1 MLPLSTSRH
10 RSDVRPVTAVQQ
22 RADGAARLLLVLA
35 AVAVGFAAADTYV
48 VVLALPEMMTSVGLN
63 LDELQRAAPIVSG
76 FLLGYIAMLP
86 LIGRIADIRGRIP
99 VLVGSLVVFSLGSLV
114 TAASYDLTTMVVGRF
129 LQGVGGGGLVPATLA
144 LVADIWAAEQRGV
157 PLGVVGAVQE
167 VGSVLGPLYG
177 AVVLSFSSWRTIFW
191 LNLAVGL
198 VLAAGLLAGRRPTAS
213 RARGLDAT
221 EHNRPAGFDWK
232 GTDWIGAVLAL
243 VAVVALA
250 LVLLAPERLT
260 SGLTTGLAYIPYVGD
275 NRWTTPMALFLYV
288 VAALFVARALS
299 ARRPLI
305 DLRHTGDIT
314 ASADLVGAGLLAL
327 ALAGIVLAFAT
338 ADPEIQ
344 VFSPLG
350 PYFLSGS
357 AVAAGLF
364 VWRQRAAAHPLIPR
378 RALAQRQAWGAV
390 FVSFLVGSS
399 LIAALVDIPIFARV
413 TVYPDSQLGAALVLV
428 RLLAA
433 LPVGALAGGYLLRH
447 LPAAVLSGVG
457 MVAAAVGFAWMAQW
471 DQAALDSPL
480 ATAPLVLCGLGFGL
494 AIAPV
499 NAALLAAT
507 RSDVHGIASAL
518 LVVARMVG
526 MLVGIS
532 ALTTIGLRRF
542 YAVAADV
549 PSIEEVCGSQR
560 VCDAYVDALREA
572 GIAQIH
578 AIFWGAAVA
587 ALLAAVASA
596 VLLRSADPTGPRRR
610 RELGL

>member
-1 MLPLSTSRH
+1 M
-10 RSDVRPVTAVQQ
+10 TAGQQ
-22 RADGAARLLLVLA
+22 RADGAARALLVLA

-99 VLVGSLVVFSLGSLV
+99 VLVGSLVVFSVGSLV
-114 TAASYDLTTMVVGRF
+114 TAASYDLVTMVAGRF

-144 LVADIWAAEQRGV
+144 LVADIWTVEQRGV

-177 AVVLSFSSWRTIFW
+177 AVVLSFSTWGTIFW

-198 VLAAGLLAGRRPTAS
+198 VLAAGLLALRRPVASPAGHNATES
-213 RARGLDAT
+213 RAAV
-221 EHNRPAGFDWK
+221 DWL
-232 GTDWIGAVLAL
+232 GALLAVL
-243 VAVVALA
+243 AVVALA

-275 NRWTTPMALFLYV
+275 SRWTTPMALTCYV
-288 VAALFVARALS
+288 LAALFVARELS
-299 ARRPLI
+299 AKRPLI
-305 DLRHTGDIT
+305 DLRGAADLR
-314 ASADLVGAGLLAL
+314 ASADLIGAGLLGL
-327 ALAGIVLAFAT
+327 ALAGVVLAFAT
-338 ADPEIQ
+338 ADPEVQ

-350 PYFLSGS
+350 PWFLAGS
-357 AVAAGLF
+357 AVAALLF
-364 VWRQRAAAHPLIPR
+364 VWRQRVATHPLIPR
-378 RALAQRQAWGAV
+378 RALADRPAWGAV
-390 FVSFLVGSS
+390 LVSFLIGSS

-413 TVYPDSQLGAALVLV
+413 TVFPNSQLGAALVLV

-433 LPVGALAGGYLLRH
+433 LPVGALAGGYLLRRV
-447 LPAAVLSGVG
+447 PAAVLAAVG
-457 MVAAAVGFAWMAQW
+457 MVAAAGGFAWMAQW
-471 DQAALDSPL
+471 DRSALDSPV
-480 ATAPLVLCGLGFGL
+480 ATVPLVLCGLGFGL

-507 RSDVHGIASAL
+507 RSEVHGIASAL
-518 LVVARMVG
+518 LIVARMVG

-549 PSIEEVCGSQR
+549 PSIQQVCGSDR
-560 VCDAYVDALREA
+560 ICDAYVDALREA

-596 VLLRSADPTGPRRR
+596 VLLRSAGPTGPRGRR
-610 RELGL
+610 GLSL